1 MAVRR
6 APTAE
11 PCQRRSLPLGTLLGG
26 CTTGIVISW
35 NVANTGPV
43 VSLLARHY
51 GTGLAA
57 VGLMT
62 TVLFFAEL
70 AVMFPGGRAIDRFGA
85 KRIGLVAIVLSL
97 VGNLL
102 LLTTVNFVLALM
114 LRTLAGV
121 GVGLGFLAGA
131 IYVQQGAGR
140 SAPLAGGIYGGVSLS
155 GGGLAL
161 ALVPQLVGS
170 YGWRAP
176 YVSAAAVAVIALPI
190 VLACPSTPGHGDQF
204 DRPRF
209 STLMRDR
216 TIMRLGAVSAVSFG
230 FAIVLGNWV
239 VTLLERNGGLSAGS
253 AGAIGSLILIVGI
266 GGRSSGGVLVHLR
279 PDAAWRTVAAAFV
292 AGMVGTIVLL
302 LALSPAFDAIAAGL
316 IGLAAGIPFGATI
329 AGTVRGYPR
338 AAGAAVGAM
347 NAWAVLVIVV
357 GTPLVGLSFGLP
369 GAGRIGFAAVAAL
382 WVAAIAVIPRSLKL
396 S

>member
-11 PCQRRSLPLGTLLGG
+11 PRQRRRWPLGTLLGG

-57 VGLMT
+57 LGLMT

-85 KRIGLVAIVLSL
+85 KRAGLVAIVLSL

-102 LLTTVNFVLALM
+102 LLTTANFVLALM

-140 SAPLAGGIYGGVSLS
+140 RAPLAGGIYGGVSLS

-190 VLACPSTPGHGDQF
+190 VLACPSTPGHGDQL
-204 DRPRF
+204 DRPSF
-209 STLMRDR
+209 TTLMRDR

-239 VTLLERNGGLSAGS
+239 VTLLERNGRLSASS

-266 GGRSSGGVLVHLR
+266 GGRPSGGVLVHLR
-279 PDAAWRTVAAAFV
+279 PAAAWRTVAAAFV
-292 AGMVGTIVLL
+292 AGMVGTILLL
-302 LALSPAFDAIAAGL
+302 LALSQALDAIAAGL

-329 AGTVRGYPR
+329 AGTVRGYPS

-347 NAWAVLVIVV
+347 NAWAVLMIVV
-357 GTPLVGLSFGLP
+357 ATPLVGLSFGLP

-382 WVAAIAVIPRSLKL
+382 WIAAIAVIPRSLKL
-396 S
+396 R

>member
-1 MAVRR
+1 MAARL

-11 PCQRRSLPLGTLLGG
+11 PRERTRLPLGPLLGG
-26 CTTGIVISW
+26 CTIGIVISW
-35 NVANTGPV
+35 NIANTGSV

-57 VGLMT
+57 MGLMT

-70 AVMFPGGRAIDRFGA
+70 AVMLPGGRAIDRFGG
-85 KRIGLVAIVLSL
+85 KRSGLVAIGLSL

-102 LLTTVNFVLALM
+102 LLTTSSFALALV
-114 LRTLAGV
+114 LRTVVGL

-140 SAPLAGGIYGGVSLS
+140 NAPLAGGIYGGVSLS

-161 ALVPQLVGS
+161 AIVPQLVGAH
-170 YGWRAP
+170 GWRAP
-176 YVSAAAVAVIALPI
+176 YVSAVAVAVIALPI
-190 VLACPSTPGHGDQF
+190 VLACPATPGHGDPLA
-204 DRPRF
+204 RPRF
-209 STLMRDR
+209 SALMRDP

-239 VTLLERNGGLSAGS
+239 VTLLERNGGLRAGS
-253 AGAIGSLILIVGI
+253 AGAIGSLILLLGIVG
-266 GGRSSGGVLVHLR
+266 RPSGGVLVRHR
-279 PDAAWRTVAAAFV
+279 PDAAWRTVTAAFI
-292 AGMVGTIVLL
+292 AGMVGVVVLVL
-302 LALSPAFDAIAAGL
+302 GLSPLLDAIAAGL

-329 AGTVRGYPR
+329 AGTVNSYPG
-338 AAGAAVGAM
+338 AAGTAVGAM

-357 GTPLVGLSFGLP
+357 GAPLVGLSFSLP
-369 GAGRIGFAAVAAL
+369 GAGRIGFAVVAAL
-382 WVAAIAVIPRSLKL
+382 WVAAIAVIPRGVELG
-396 S
+396 

>member
-1 MAVRR
+1 MAARR

-11 PCQRRSLPLGTLLGG
+11 PRERTRLPLGPLVGG
-26 CTTGIVISW
+26 CTVGIVISW
-35 NVANTGPV
+35 NVANTGSV

-57 VGLMT
+57 MGLMT

-70 AVMFPGGRAIDRFGA
+70 AVMLPGGRAIDRFGA
-85 KRIGLVAIVLSL
+85 KRSGLVAIGLSL

-102 LLTTVNFVLALM
+102 LLTTSSFALALV
-114 LRTLAGV
+114 LRTVVGL

-140 SAPLAGGIYGGVSLS
+140 NAPLAGGIYGGVSLS

-161 ALVPQLVGS
+161 AIVPQLVGA

-176 YVSAAAVAVIALPI
+176 YVSAVAVAVVALPI
-190 VLACPSTPGHGDQF
+190 VLASPSSTIHGPHAG
-204 DRPRF
+204 RPRF
-209 STLMRDR
+209 RSLMANR
-216 TIMRLGAVSAVSFG
+216 TIMRLGAMSAVSFG
-230 FAIVLGNWV
+230 FSIVLGNWV
-239 VTLLERNGGLSAGS
+239 VTLLERHGSLSAGS
-253 AGAIGSLILIVGI
+253 AGAIGSLILIAGIVG
-266 GGRSSGGVLVHLR
+266 RPSGGVLVHLR
-279 PDAAWRTVAAAFV
+279 PDAAWRTIAAAFL
-292 AGMVGTIVLL
+292 AGTLGVVVLM
-302 LALSPAFDAIAAGL
+302 LAVSPVLDAIAAAL

-329 AGTVRGYPR
+329 AGTVKSYPQ
-338 AAGAAVGAM
+338 ASGAAVGAM

-357 GTPLVGLSFGLP
+357 GAPLVGLSFSLP

-382 WVAAIAVIPRSLKL
+382 WLAAIAVIPRGLKL